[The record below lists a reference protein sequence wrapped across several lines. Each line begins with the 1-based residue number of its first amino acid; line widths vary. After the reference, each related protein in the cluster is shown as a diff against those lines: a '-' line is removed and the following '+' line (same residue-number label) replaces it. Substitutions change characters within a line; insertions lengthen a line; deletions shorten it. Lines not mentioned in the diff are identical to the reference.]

1 MPSCSA
7 PSCPLPV
14 PPTPLSS
21 LSSSPLTFCRGLM
34 DGGRLSSRVRPR
46 ACEEQQSGLPQRA
59 QAAQGLP
66 AAATERIKT
75 ARPGPPYIE
84 ISSASS
90 FSEHSPGHAA
100 PACSWAARAGW
111 APPVAPWHRKAVSPS
126 SVFQC
131 TAVYSTCHLPTD
143 RRFSNWIGHKG
154 TRGGIF
160 AQKCIMCVRWAR
172 FNHD

>member
-34 DGGRLSSRVRPR
+34 DGERLSSRVRPR
-46 ACEEQQSGLPQRA
+46 ACEEQQSGLSQRA
-59 QAAQGLP
+59 QAAQRLP

-111 APPVAPWHRKAVSPS
+111 APPVAPQRSKPLQRTPVHC
-126 SVFQC
+126 SVL
-131 TAVYSTCHLPTD
+131 HLPPAYRSTFLKLY
-143 RRFSNWIGHKG
+143 RTQGHKWRNICTTMHNVRTMG
-154 TRGGIF
+154 TI
-160 AQKCIMCVRWAR
+160 
-172 FNHD
+172 